1 LGLKIDQDERDHA
14 LGVAIDCR
22 PAGLGSRT
30 TLGATIPN
38 SLARTFF
45 RTSQNIFRMFL
56 VIVSLSLLA
65 ENAEGFLEKRKT
77 DRFSKDKTH
86 KKLTVKILLG
96 ISLPV
101 AKVTAFETSEG
112 IGEQSGDILG
122 ESSGRAVCGCY

>member
-1 LGLKIDQDERDHA
+1 
-14 LGVAIDCR
+14 
-22 PAGLGSRT
+22 
-30 TLGATIPN
+30 
-38 SLARTFF
+38 
-45 RTSQNIFRMFL
+45 MFL

-77 DRFSKDKTH
+77 DPFSKDKTH

-122 ESSGRAVCGCY
+122 ESSSRAVCGCY